1 MKPELK
7 KTILKKAHPSKPGI
21 RLEKDVDN
29 MVAMLH
35 LIGIILVAAIGV
47 TRLSGK
53 VLSPASVALVLG
65 YFTLTSL
72 LSLVLF
78 LKPLGFFQLR
88 KRVAYDKL
96 TAILDRGSFNEKLSA
111 EIRRAARY
119 RFPLTVCLL
128 DVDDF
133 EELNKKNGKY
143 YGDEILQKFAQ
154 IALSHIRSSDLVGRA
169 GHDEFLILLS
179 HTDLNQAEKFLYRL
193 YLQIQERLDHSFSA
207 GITSYRPGESAQD
220 MLKRSEQALERAQQE
235 GQRKTRCLICK
246 DDSRVVMNFDFGKMP
261 G

>member
-7 KTILKKAHPSKPGI
+7 KETPKKNHPSKPGL
-21 RLEKDVDN
+21 RLEKNVDT

-35 LIGIILVAAIGV
+35 LIGVVLVAAIAAV
-47 TRLSGK
+47 SLAGK
-53 VLSPASVALVLG
+53 PLAPVIIGLVLG
-65 YFTLTSL
+65 YFTLTSFL
-72 LSLVLF
+72 ALVLF

-96 TAILDRGSFNEKLSA
+96 TSILDRGSFNEKLGA

-119 RFPLTVCLL
+119 HFPLTVCLL

-133 EELNKKNGKY
+133 EELIRKNGKY

-154 IALSHIRSSDLVGRA
+154 IALGHIRSSDLVGRA
-169 GHDEFLILLS
+169 GRDEFLILLS

-207 GITSYRPGESAQD
+207 GITSYRPGESSQD

>member
-1 MKPELK
+1 MKPKLNK
-7 KTILKKAHPSKPGI
+7 PLQNIGHPSKPGL
-21 RLEKDVDN
+21 RLEKGVDR
-29 MVAMLH
+29 MAAMLH
-35 LIGIILVAAIGV
+35 LTGIVLAAAVG
-47 TRLSGK
+47 
-53 VLSPASVALVLG
+53 VLSLTGKTLAPSVIGLVLG
-65 YFTLTSL
+65 YFTLTSF
-72 LSLVLF
+72 LSLALF

-88 KRVAYDKL
+88 RRVAYDKL

-119 RFPLTVCLL
+119 HFPLTVCLL
-128 DVDDF
+128 DIDDF
-133 EELNKKNGKY
+133 EEMNRKNGKY

-154 IALSHIRSSDLVGRA
+154 IALSHIRSSDLVGRS
-169 GHDEFLILLS
+169 GRDEFLILLS

-207 GITSYRPGESAQD
+207 GITSYRPGEASQD
-220 MLKRSEQALERAQQE
+220 MLKRSEQALERAKQE